1 MKAFWL
7 HSMPSEL
14 NERKKNFS
22 LVIFEC
28 QSKSRPEKKSLEDKE
43 QRKFRLASDFLF
55 ISRLH
60 PAERTNGD

>member
-1 MKAFWL
+1 MHAFAHMKAFWL

-14 NERKKNFS
+14 NERKKLFS
-22 LVIFEC
+22 RNRDP
-28 QSKSRPEKKSLEDKE
+28 KKKSLEDKE